1 MCSTLFGTFLSAVP
15 ARPRREIFLC
25 DALFGGDENK
35 HTEMNFSFSV
45 HGASRGRLRKTQW
58 TLLKL
63 GTGK

>member
-15 ARPRREIFLC
+15 ARPRREISYST
-25 DALFGGDENK
+25 LFGGGENK
-35 HTEMNFSFSV
+35 HTVMNFSLSV
-45 HGASRGRLRKTQW
+45 QGASRGRLRKKQW